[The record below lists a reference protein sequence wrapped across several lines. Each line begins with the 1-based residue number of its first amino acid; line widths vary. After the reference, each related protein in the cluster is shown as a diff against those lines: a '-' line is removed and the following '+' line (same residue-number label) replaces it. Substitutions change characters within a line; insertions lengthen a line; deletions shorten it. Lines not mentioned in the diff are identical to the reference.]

1 MYDWDA
7 QSDRNGTNAHSSWNG
22 AGESMFDE
30 RYAGDF
36 HLFGWVHI
44 LILTLTIGSLF
55 GLYYARGALKRPA
68 VGRTFRYSV
77 VGLIVVLETVFQMW
91 MAWRNG
97 FHWEEFVPLG
107 LCAMMEWITVVALL
121 FDLAGVVKVVI
132 PWAFVGS
139 TLSFIVVNMGTSYTF
154 PHFRFFHYFAIHW
167 LFLVG
172 NLFYLFTGRFTYT
185 YRDLVRST
193 MWLAGVAAVVLGIDL
208 VTDQNFMFLRQWPTE
223 MDFVNHLLF
232 FPLNAVLLMLGA
244 FILFNIFYLAFVIR
258 RFDGSAR
265 PSLTAIHD
273 EDEGVVDRTHAA
285 SL

>member
-1 MYDWDA
+1 
-7 QSDRNGTNAHSSWNG
+7 
-22 AGESMFDE
+22 MFDE

-36 HLFGWVHI
+36 QLFGWVHI
-44 LILTLTIGSLF
+44 LVLALAVGSLF
-55 GLYYARGALKRPA
+55 GLYYLRGTLKRPI
-68 VGRTFRYSV
+68 VGRVFRYSV
-77 VGLIVVLETVFQMW
+77 ATLIVVLEVVFQVW
-91 MAWRNG
+91 MASRNG
-97 FHWEEFVPLG
+97 FNWVDAVPLG

-121 FDLAGVVKVVI
+121 FDLAVVVKVVI

-154 PHFRFFHYFAIHW
+154 PHFRFFHYFGIHW

-172 NLFYLFTGRFTYT
+172 NLFYLYTGRFTYR

-193 MWLAGVAAVVLGIDL
+193 TWLAGVAAVVLGIDFA
-208 VTDQNFMFLRQWPTE
+208 TGQNFMFLRQWPSE

-244 FILFNIFYLAFVIR
+244 FILFNIFYLAFVIK
-258 RFDGSAR
+258 RFDGATRS
-265 PSLTAIHD
+265 SLTSIHD
-273 EDEGVVDRTHAA
+273 EDEGVADRTHAA